1 MNQRCLS
8 PTRITNTNTGVP
20 MPKPYAE
27 VILPLRVNKTY
38 TYCIPTELQ
47 GQVAAG
53 CRVLV
58 PLSRRTV
65 TGVVVELSSAS
76 SVTGLREIIDLLDP
90 RPVFDEIMLGLTRW
104 IAEYYLCS
112 WEEALRVVLPAEIRR
127 RKKKYISVKEPP
139 DGGLARKLRKLS
151 VRHRDILRVL
161 ETSGRMSDLALIRQV
176 GREGLYAALHRLQA
190 LDLVEIE
197 ERLSGP
203 RVRARMVRM
212 IHLRSPADEACRAA
226 DRLDRRAP
234 RQAAALRF
242 LAAAEGDLDLSLMLH
257 RTGVSRGVV
266 QALEK
271 KELVEIISRERYRES
286 YAEMSAE
293 TAAQHTLTEHQQQAL
308 DRICGA
314 VAAARFEVFLLH
326 GVTGSGKTEV
336 YLRAIERT
344 LQAGRQA
351 IVLVP
356 EISLTPQM
364 VSRFRAHFGSQ
375 VAVYHS
381 GLSAGERYDA
391 WRRMQDGTCRI
402 AVGARSAVFAPLEN
416 VGLIV
421 VDEEHVDSYKQTE
434 AQPRYHARDVAIMRG
449 QRAGAVVL
457 LGSATP
463 SLESFQNAH
472 RGKYIGCTLPHR
484 VDGLPLPPVEIV
496 DMCREKREENW
507 SIFSRTLVD
516 KISRR
521 LERGEQI
528 ILFLNRRG
536 FSTCIRC
543 QECGFTM
550 TCPHCDVTLTYHS
563 QDLTVKCHYCG
574 YRRKAPDVCPD
585 CGGQNIRFRGTGTQR
600 VEDELAER
608 FPAARVLRMDRD
620 TTRRKGAH
628 LRILQRFREG
638 RADILLGTQM
648 IAKGLDFPRVTLVGV
663 LMADV
668 GLNMPDFRSAERTFQ
683 TITQVAGR
691 AGRSALGGEVVV
703 QTHAPGE
710 NAIQMAREHD
720 YDAFAG
726 HELAGRRPLGYPPFG
741 KLQLWLFSSTDPDR
755 AESAAEKASGIL
767 RRQAGQRNLDQ
778 VQILG
783 PAPAP
788 LKRIRGQHR
797 WQLLLK
803 GPSAAALR
811 KLARAVMDESS
822 RWPPWPGVRV
832 RIVVDP
838 VEML

>member
-1 MNQRCLS
+1 MPNQF
-8 PTRITNTNTGVP
+8 
-20 MPKPYAE
+20 AE
-27 VILPLRVNKTY
+27 VILPLRVNKAY
-38 TYCIPTELQ
+38 TYRIPAELQ

-58 PLSRRTV
+58 PLGRRTV

-76 SVTGLREIIDLLDP
+76 MVTGLREIIDLLDP
-90 RPVFDEIMLGLTRW
+90 RPVFDRIMLGLTCW

-127 RKKKYISVKEPP
+127 RTKKHISVKESS
-139 DGGLARKLRKLS
+139 DGSSAQKSGKLS
-151 VRHRDILRVL
+151 NRHEQIFRAL
-161 ETSGRMSDLALIRQV
+161 EAAGRTSDAALIRQV
-176 GREGLYAALHRLQA
+176 GREGLYAGLHRLQA
-190 LDLVEIE
+190 LDLIEIE
-197 ERLSGP
+197 EKLSDP
-203 RVRARMVRM
+203 RVRARTVRLVR
-212 IHLRSPADEACRAA
+212 LRVPVEVARQAA
-226 DRLDRRAP
+226 DRLERRAP

-242 LAAAEGDLDLSLMLH
+242 LASAEADVESAELN
-257 RTGVSRGVV
+257 RRAGVSAGVIRGL
-266 QALEK
+266 AERD
-271 KELVEIISRERYRES
+271 LVEFVRRERYRDS
-286 YAEMSAE
+286 N
-293 TAAQHTLTEHQQQAL
+293 AQLSGEHQAPHTLTGHQRRAL
-308 DRICGA
+308 ERISEA
-314 VAAARFEVFLLH
+314 IAAGRFEVFLLH

-344 LQAGRQA
+344 LRTGRQA

-364 VSRFRAHFGSQ
+364 VSRFRAHFGSL

-391 WRRMQDGTCRI
+391 WRRMRDGTCRI

-449 QRAGAVVL
+449 QKTGAAVL

-463 SLESFQNAH
+463 SLESFQNAR
-472 RGKYIGCTLPHR
+472 RGKYVDCSLPRR
-484 VDGLPLPPVEIV
+484 VDELPLPPVEIV
-496 DMCREKREENW
+496 DMCEEKREENW
-507 SIFSRTLVD
+507 SIFSRSLAE
-516 KISRR
+516 KISER

-550 TCPHCDVTLTYHS
+550 ACPHCDVTLTYHS

-574 YRRKAPDVCPD
+574 YRQKAPDACPD

-600 VEDELAER
+600 VEDELADR
-608 FPAARVLRMDRD
+608 FPQARILRMDRD

-628 LRILQRFREG
+628 LRILQQFHDG

-703 QTHAPGE
+703 QTHAPEE
-710 NAIQMAREHD
+710 NAIRMARQHD
-720 YDAFAG
+720 YAAFAAG
-726 HELAGRRPLGYPPFG
+726 ELTGRSSLGYPPFG
-741 KLQLWLFSSTDPDR
+741 KLQLWLFRSTDADR
-755 AESAAEKASGIL
+755 AESAAGKAAGML
-767 RRQAGQRNLDQ
+767 RRQAERQRMDR

-811 KLARAVMDESS
+811 KLARAVMDTGS

>member
-1 MNQRCLS
+1 
-8 PTRITNTNTGVP
+8 
-20 MPKPYAE
+20 MPQPYAE
-27 VILPLRVNKTY
+27 VILPLRVNRAFTY
-38 TYCIPTELQ
+38 RIPTELQ
-47 GQVAAG
+47 GQVTAG

-65 TGVVVELSSAS
+65 TGVVVELSSS
-76 SVTGLREIIDLLDP
+76 STVTGLREIIDLLDP
-90 RPVFDEIMLGLTRW
+90 RPVFGREMLQLTRW

-112 WEEALRVVLPAEIRR
+112 WEEALRVALPAEMRR
-127 RKKKYISVKEPP
+127 QTKKYIAMKDPA
-139 DGGLARKLRKLS
+139 DGSLTRKLRKLTARQTS
-151 VRHRDILRVL
+151 ILGILKTAGRLSDSALVRR
-161 ETSGRMSDLALIRQV
+161 A
-176 GREGLYAALHRLQA
+176 GREGLYAALHRLQ
-190 LDLVEIE
+190 DLGLIE
-197 ERLSGP
+197 MQEKLPGP
-203 RVRARMVRM
+203 RVRARTVRMVRL
-212 IHLRSPADEACRAA
+212 IRPAEESQLAA
-226 DRLDRRAP
+226 DRLRRRAP
-234 RQAAALRF
+234 RQADALDFLTAAGG
-242 LAAAEGDLDLSLMLH
+242 EIDLSQLI
-257 RTGVSRGVV
+257 RRIAISESVVRG
-266 QALEK
+266 LEDK
-271 KELVEIISRERYRES
+271 GLVEIVRRERYRES
-286 YAEMSAE
+286 YAELPGEEAP
-293 TAAQHTLTEHQQQAL
+293 QHTLTDHQRKAL
-308 DRICGA
+308 NRISR
-314 VAAARFEVFLLH
+314 AAAAKRFQVFLLH

-336 YLRAIERT
+336 YLRAIEKT

-364 VSRFRAHFGSQ
+364 VSRFRAHFGAQ

-391 WRRMQDGTCRI
+391 WRRMRDGSCRI

-449 QRAGAVVL
+449 QLAGAVVL

-463 SLESFQNAH
+463 SLESFQNIR
-472 RGKYIGCTLPHR
+472 RGKYIGCSLPDR

-507 SIFSRTLVD
+507 SIFSRTLAE
-516 KISRR
+516 KISER
-521 LERGEQI
+521 LERNEQI

-550 TCPHCDVTLTYHS
+550 VCPHCDVTLTYHS

-574 YRRKAPDVCPD
+574 YRRKAPDVCPS

-600 VEDELAER
+600 VEDEISER
-608 FPAARVLRMDRD
+608 FPRARVLRMDRD

-663 LMADV
+663 VMADV

-703 QTHAPGE
+703 QTHAPEE

-720 YDAFAG
+720 YNAFAEG
-726 HELAGRRPLGYPPFG
+726 ELAGRRPLGYPPFG
-741 KLQLWLFSSTDPDR
+741 KLQLWLFSSTDETR
-755 AESAAEKASGIL
+755 AETAAEKAAGML
-767 RRQAGQRNLDQ
+767 RREAERRGLEQ

-788 LKRIRGQHR
+788 LRRIRGQHR

-803 GPSAAALR
+803 GNTAAALR
-811 KLARAVMDESS
+811 ILARAVMDRSS

-832 RIVVDP
+832 RIVADP

>member
-1 MNQRCLS
+1 M
-8 PTRITNTNTGVP
+8 T
-20 MPKPYAE
+20 KPYAE
-27 VILPLRVNKTY
+27 VILPLQVNKTF
-38 TYCIPTELQ
+38 TYRIPPALQ
-47 GQVAAG
+47 GQVSAG

-65 TGVVVELSSAS
+65 TGVVVELSSS
-76 SVTGLREIIDLLDP
+76 SPVTGLREIIDLLDP
-90 RPVFDEIMLGLTRW
+90 RPVFDHTMLGLTRW

-112 WEEALRVVLPAEIRR
+112 WEEALRVVLPAEMRR
-127 RKKKYISVKEPP
+127 RKKKYISLKEPP
-139 DGGLARKLRKLS
+139 DGSLARKLRKLS
-151 VRHRDILRVL
+151 GRHRELYRIL
-161 ETSGRMSDLALIRQV
+161 EAAGRTSDLALIRQV
-176 GREGLYAALHRLQA
+176 GREGLYVALHRLQA
-190 LDLVEIE
+190 LDLIEIE
-197 ERLSGP
+197 EQLTDP
-203 RVRARMVRM
+203 RVRARTVRM
-212 IHLRSPADEACRAA
+212 VHLRSPADEACQAA
-226 DRLDRRAP
+226 DQLDRRAP
-234 RQAAALRF
+234 RQSAALRF
-242 LAAAEGDLDLSLMLH
+242 LAAAEGDVELSSMRR
-257 RTGVSRGVV
+257 RTGISGSVIQGL
-266 QALEK
+266 QEK
-271 KELVEIISRERYRES
+271 GLVEIVRRERYRES
-286 YAEMSAE
+286 YTELTGE
-293 TAAQHTLTEHQQQAL
+293 KAARHTLTGDQRQAL
-308 DRICGA
+308 DRVSEAIT
-314 VAAARFEVFLLH
+314 AARFKVFLLH
-326 GVTGSGKTEV
+326 GVTGSGKTEI

-344 LQAGRQA
+344 LRSGRQA

-391 WRRMQDGTCRI
+391 WRRMRDGTCRI
-402 AVGARSAVFAPLEN
+402 AVGARSAVFAPLED

-434 AQPRYHARDVAIMRG
+434 TQPRYHARDVAIMRG

-463 SLESFQNAH
+463 SLESFQNAR
-472 RGKYIGCTLPHR
+472 RGKYIGCSMPQR

-507 SIFSRTLVD
+507 SIFSRSLAD
-516 KISRR
+516 KISQR

-574 YRRKAPDVCPD
+574 YRRKAPDVCPE

-600 VEDELAER
+600 VEDEIAQR
-608 FPAARVLRMDRD
+608 FPRARVLRMDRD

-703 QTHAPGE
+703 QTHAPE
-710 NAIQMAREHD
+710 ESAIQMAREHD
-720 YDAFAG
+720 YEAFAG
-726 HELAGRRPLGYPPFG
+726 RELAGRRPLGYPPFG
-741 KLQLWLFSSTDPDR
+741 KLQLWLFRSTDSGR
-755 AESAAEKASGIL
+755 AESAAEKAAGML
-767 RRQAGQRNLDQ
+767 RRQARRQRLNEI
-778 VQILG
+778 QILG

-803 GPSAAALR
+803 GPGAASLR
-811 KLARAVMDESS
+811 KLARTVMDEGT

>member
-1 MNQRCLS
+1 
-8 PTRITNTNTGVP
+8 
-20 MPKPYAE
+20 MPKPFAE
-27 VILPLRVNKTY
+27 VILPLRVSKVY
-38 TYCIPTELQ
+38 TYHIPPGLQ
-47 GQVAAG
+47 RQIAPG

-58 PLSRRTV
+58 PLGRRTV
-65 TGVVVELSSAS
+65 AGVVAELSSAS

-112 WEEALRVVLPAEIRR
+112 WEEALKVALPAGMRR
-127 RKKKYISVKEPP
+127 RTKKHISLKRPS
-139 DGGLARKLRKLS
+139 DGSLARKLRKLS
-151 VRHRDILRVL
+151 GRQRDILRIL
-161 ETSGRMSDLALIRQV
+161 EKAGQTTDLALIRQA

-190 LDLVEIE
+190 LDLIE
-197 ERLSGP
+197 MEEKLSPP
-203 RVRARMVRM
+203 RVRARTARMV
-212 IHLRSPADEACRAA
+212 HLCLPAEEAGRAA
-226 DRLDRRAP
+226 DEIDHRAP
-234 RQAAALRF
+234 RQAEVLRF
-242 LAAAEGDLDLSLMLH
+242 LAAAGGDVDLLLV
-257 RTGVSRGVV
+257 RRRIGVSESVVRGLV
-266 QALEK
+266 EK
-271 KELVEIISRERYRES
+271 GLVEIVRRERFRES
-286 YAEMSAE
+286 YTELSGE
-293 TAAQHTLTEHQQQAL
+293 TAKRHTLTEHQRQAL
-308 DRICGA
+308 DRICETI
-314 VAAARFEVFLLH
+314 AARRFEVFLLH

-344 LQAGRQA
+344 LKNGRQA

-364 VSRFRAHFGSQ
+364 VSRFRAQFGPQ

-391 WRRMQDGTCRI
+391 WRRMRGGTCRI
-402 AVGARSAVFAPLEN
+402 AVGARSAVFAPLED

-434 AQPRYHARDVAIMRG
+434 SRPRYHARDVAIMRG
-449 QRAGAVVL
+449 QRAGAAVL

-463 SLESFQNAH
+463 SLESFENVR
-472 RGKYIGCTLPHR
+472 RGKYIGCALPQR

-496 DMCREKREENW
+496 DMCREKQEENW
-507 SIFSRTLVD
+507 SIFSRALTE
-516 KISRR
+516 KISGR

-550 TCPHCDVTLTYHS
+550 ACPHCDVTLTYHS

-574 YRRKAPDVCPD
+574 YRRKAPDVCPE

-600 VEDELAER
+600 VEDEIAER
-608 FPAARVLRMDRD
+608 FPRARVLRMDRD

-628 LRILQRFREG
+628 LRILQRFHDG

-703 QTHAPGE
+703 QTHAPEE
-710 NAIQMAREHD
+710 NAIRMAREHD
-720 YDAFAG
+720 YAAFAG
-726 HELAGRRPLGYPPFG
+726 RELAGRRPLGYPPFG
-741 KLQLWLFSSTDPDR
+741 KLQLWLFHSTDPDR
-755 AESAAEKASGIL
+755 AESAAGKAAGLL
-767 RRQAGQRNLDQ
+767 RREAERRQLDQ
-778 VQILG
+778 IQILG

-788 LKRIRGQHR
+788 LRRIRGQHR

-803 GPSAAALR
+803 GHTAAALR
-811 KLARAVMDESS
+811 TLTRAVMDGSS